1 MSVVSSIA
9 LLISV
14 EFLVVLSQS
23 SQGDIADLFYDV
35 NFNGPL
41 FNQPVYT
48 VTTSNFTIASPIN
61 TTLFI
66 FNLQPQSIFTLPS
79 YVLAARSLNSIA
91 EIGVTLSDSTFRADF
106 ISNFTY
112 RVVNKISPLNY
123 FSPYHRYVF
132 YITATQFF
140 PNRPS
145 TSSTAIAQIDLV
157 NCNVYAPLFIIANPT
172 FSISEAASVGTQFG
186 TVFATDADNDSITFS
201 ISPPPIQFSI
211 DQYTGVLRL
220 DQALQT
226 ITSIPLIFNV
236 TATDDASSCSPTCS
250 NCGQLSSTTTITI
263 AIQTTNTQAPR
274 FLNQLCGSTFS
285 LLETS
290 QSGTNITTVAA
301 VDNDLAVGSSITAYS
316 KFQLL
321 QYNQTNNIRI
331 AQLQTSE
338 TFSYSKPGTTRVW
351 YLSILATDLGTPSL
365 QCNSNSQ
372 QIDYIN
378 HDAVSFFLA
387 ICTVRINL
395 IEANIYA
402 PVFTIT
408 KWNITIYNASN
419 PALIRIVA
427 YDADLGTSGIVDYYI
442 GTLNVPYFTI
452 NKTTGAIIYQAGVTF
467 SNLNSTLFPV
477 QFTVFAQDRGIPPR
491 ISPANAT
498 ITLYLDTSN
507 AIYPAVWLNPT
518 SGELN
523 IGISEEFFAM
533 YPMRPVFDNNRNFNG
548 SIIYQLNLQSPSL
561 MIVSNLFPGT
571 NTPFSAITPTTNNNI
586 FTSGISVTSTLDAEI
601 QDSYLLQLF
610 INTNPSLSGWTK
622 ITLSDENN
630 KIPTF
635 SFSTLDMNILGD
647 QVGLRAIAQIPA
659 FDRDLTSPNNF
670 VQYSIN
676 QALNGA
682 MIINQFFID
691 NSATIWTNS
700 TFALQNQSSYRI
712 IITAYDGAPAWS
724 LTSNGSSNTQ
734 NFQLNL
740 FIVGNNN
747 NSPNFNQTVPINIS
761 IIETTANG
769 TGILN
774 LTVYDLDVTTVLN
787 IGILSGNTKN
797 AFLFE
802 MILDNSDDPYRTEY
816 QAICQLSVVS
826 ALDYENINLYTLVL
840 FAFDSNNLATININV
855 NLLPNNS
862 KAPVFN
868 LQPGTLSYQYVVKE
882 NQVVPVLN
890 GNSIVANDINIP
902 ATPLVFSII
911 STGQESLTSLYLNQS
926 NNTVTI
932 GIGSPGLVRDPPFGY
947 SIYNFSIR
955 ATDQNGTGVSTY
967 VPVSISVLDI
977 NNNEPIPTNWPWI
990 MNEGILNVSIL
1001 MIFTDFDDYAFNNTV
1016 PFTVQVI
1023 SPPQFTLIPTLSF
1036 NGTCTLQYNGILSR
1050 SVAKNVTVTMMGTD
1064 VKQFSVN
1071 ISIPII
1077 VGDVPNNDP
1086 ISDGSKT
1093 ITIIYVNNYQESL
1106 QSVNLGSVY
1115 VVNSNDW
1122 FLAANGYSVLDVSNG
1137 QTFNVSQGFLST
1149 PTLLYPGSYTVHI
1162 QVKKNLVSGQ
1172 SAAISTINIGVTS
1185 IDSEFVR
1192 QASTIRIQGET
1203 PESLIDPTLGN
1214 RLGTLLNALASILGV
1229 SSNSINILAIR
1240 PVLQYRNPIY
1250 PPLPFDQAKQAA
1262 LTDVVFYLTS
1272 LTKEAIE
1279 NTIDNNLSLFS
1290 SSFGITA
1297 TASGPNLCINYVCP
1311 FGTICRLSRSIMS
1324 LPSTIDT
1331 NLTSFVGINIIDSP
1345 DCVNATWTTN
1355 PPSSIPS
1362 NCITYS
1368 FNNSTYCPCTSLQF
1382 LAPLGPYCEVLGATF
1397 SSSGGSY
1404 AVFDGTKF
1412 SNLAP
1417 ARFSFDFTIPDSSTI
1432 GVILLCGLDTSP
1444 ISDYFWI
1451 AVEIVSTRR
1460 LRFHFRDDTLTF
1472 DTVIMINASIWYH
1485 IEYQYVDSTILIMVN
1500 DEQYVVTVN
1509 NNSININNQSL
1520 AQLYLGGLPM
1530 MNSLIAA
1537 LYPTLSSVNTFR
1549 GCIRNVLSNGFYL
1562 DMNNPLASSNSN
1574 SGPCNC
1580 SITNSC
1586 TTTSSAATGIIV
1598 PWYVWLI
1605 IALVLLLIG
1614 MMLLVAVLICFRHRR
1629 LRKARAD
1636 AYMSNIQNDR
1646 INDKDTSG
1654 EEDNLSYNLSI
1665 LKKPIYTLSD
1675 GDINSSI
1682 WTTSHGDRVN
1692 SFARAPFNEYVNRK
1706 LSEQL
1711 SISLADDTQKYYAD
1725 EGDNTLTYDL
1735 SSINSSER

>member
-1 MSVVSSIA
+1 MRVVFSIV

-23 SQGDIADLFYDV
+23 SRGDVADLFYDA

-41 FNQPVYT
+41 FDQPVYT
-48 VTTSNFTIASPIN
+48 VTTPNFTISSPIN

-79 YVLAARSLNSIA
+79 YVLAARSLNNIA
-91 EIGVTLSDSTFRADF
+91 KISVTLSDSTFRADF

-112 RVVNKISPLNY
+112 RVVNNISPLNY

-140 PNRPS
+140 PDRPS

-172 FSISEAASVGTQFG
+172 FSISGAASVGAQFG

-201 ISPPPIQFSI
+201 ISPPSIQFSI
-211 DQYTGVLRL
+211 DPYTGVLRL
-220 DQALQT
+220 DQALQAV
-226 ITSIPLIFNV
+226 TSTPLIFNV

-250 NCGQLSSTTTITI
+250 NCRQLTSTTTITI
-263 AIQTTNTQAPR
+263 DMQTANTQAPR

-290 QSGTNITTVAA
+290 QSGTNITTIAA
-301 VDNDLAVGSSITAYS
+301 VDNDLGNSGQIMFYFPSVQTQTIAVGSTTTTYS

-331 AQLQTSE
+331 AQLQTSG
-338 TFSYSKPGTTRVW
+338 TFSYSSPGATRVW

-365 QCNSNSQ
+365 QS
-372 QIDYIN
+372 
-378 HDAVSFFLA
+378 

-408 KWNITIYNASN
+408 QWNITIYNASN
-419 PALIRIVA
+419 PALIRIIA
-427 YDADLGTSGIVDYYI
+427 YDADLGTSGTVDYYI

-452 NKTTGAIIYQAGVTF
+452 NQTTGAIIYRAGVTF
-467 SNLNSTLFPV
+467 SNLNTTLFPV

-491 ISPANAT
+491 ISPVNAT

-507 AIYPAVWLNPT
+507 VIHPAVWLNPT

-523 IGISEEFFAM
+523 IVISEEFFAM

-561 MIVSNLFPGT
+561 MIVSNPFPST
-571 NTPFSAITPTTNNNI
+571 SMPFSAITPTTNNNI
-586 FTSGISVTSTLDAEI
+586 FTSGISVTSSLDAEV

-659 FDRDLTSPNNF
+659 FDRDLTYPNNF

-676 QALNGA
+676 QTLNGA
-682 MIINQFFID
+682 MVLNQFFID
-691 NSATIWTNS
+691 NYATIWTNS
-700 TFALQNQSSYRI
+700 TFDLQNQSSYRI
-712 IITAYDGAPAWS
+712 IITAYDGASAWS
-724 LTSNGSSNTQ
+724 LTSNGSSNMQ

-747 NSPNFNQTVPINIS
+747 NQPNFNQTVARNIS
-761 IIETTANG
+761 IIETTTNG

-774 LTVYDLDVTTVLN
+774 LTVYDLDVATVLN
-787 IGILSGNTKN
+787 IGILSGNAKN

-816 QAICQLSVVS
+816 QAICQLSVV
-826 ALDYENINLYTLVL
+826 ATLDYEYMNLYTLVL
-840 FAFDSNNLATININV
+840 FASDSINLATINISV

-868 LQPGTLSYQYVVKE
+868 LQPGTLSYQYVVNE
-882 NQVVPVLN
+882 NEAVSILN
-890 GNSIVANDINIP
+890 GNSIVANDANIP

-911 STGQESLTSLYLNQS
+911 PTGQEKLTSLYLTQS

-932 GIGSPGLVRDPPFGY
+932 SIGSPGLVRDPPFGY

-967 VPVSISVLDI
+967 VPVSITVLDI
-977 NNNEPIPTNWPWI
+977 NNKGPIPTNSPWI
-990 MNEGILNVSIL
+990 MNEGILNPSIL
-1001 MIFTDFDDYAFNNTV
+1001 MTFTDFDDYAFNNTV
-1016 PFTVQVI
+1016 PFTAQVI
-1023 SPPQFTLIPTLSF
+1023 SPPQFMLIPTLSF
-1036 NGTCTLQYNGILSR
+1036 NGTFTLQYNGILSR
-1050 SVAKNVTVTMMGTD
+1050 TVTKNVTVTMMGTD

-1071 ISIPII
+1071 TSIPII

-1086 ISDGSKT
+1086 ISNGLKT

-1137 QTFNVSQGFLST
+1137 QTFNVYQGFLST
-1149 PTLLYPGSYTVHI
+1149 PTSLYPGSYTVRI
-1162 QVKKNLVSGQ
+1162 QVIKNLASGQ
-1172 SAAISTINIGVTS
+1172 STAISTINIGVRS

-1214 RLGTLLNALASILGV
+1214 RLSTLLNALASILGV
-1229 SSNSINILAIR
+1229 SSNSIIILAIR

-1250 PPLPFDQAKQAA
+1250 PPLPLDQAKQAA

-1279 NTIDNNLSLFS
+1279 NTIDSNLSLFS

-1297 TASGPNLCINYVCP
+1297 TASGPNLCINYACP
-1311 FGTICRLSRSIMS
+1311 FGTICRLSRSMQS
-1324 LPSTIDT
+1324 LPFTIDT

-1355 PPSSIPS
+1355 PPSSIQS
-1362 NCITYS
+1362 DCITYS
-1368 FNNSTYCPCTSLQF
+1368 FNNATHCPCTSLQS
-1382 LAPLGPYCEVLGATF
+1382 LAPLGPYCEVLGLTF
-1397 SSSGGSY
+1397 SSSGGGSY

-1417 ARFSFDFTIPDSSTI
+1417 ARFSFDFTIQDSSTI
-1432 GVILLCGLDTSP
+1432 GVILLYGLDTSP

-1451 AVEIVSTRR
+1451 AVEIVSTRS

-1485 IEYQYVDSTILIMVN
+1485 IEYEYVDSTILIMVN

-1509 NNSININNQSL
+1509 NNSININNQSFV
-1520 AQLYLGGLPM
+1520 QLYLGGLPM
-1530 MNSLIAA
+1530 TNSLVAA
-1537 LYPTLSSVNTFR
+1537 LYSALSSVNTFR

-1562 DMNNPLASSNSN
+1562 DMNNPLASNNSN
-1574 SGPCNC
+1574 SGPCDC

-1586 TTTSSAATGIIV
+1586 KTTSSVATGIIV

-1614 MMLLVAVLICFRHRR
+1614 TMLVVAILTCFRHRR

-1636 AYMSNIQNDR
+1636 AYMSNIENDR
-1646 INDKDTSG
+1646 DNDKDTTG

-1675 GDINSSI
+1675 EKVNSSM
-1682 WTTSHGDRVN
+1682 WTMIHRDRIN
-1692 SFARAPFNEYVNRK
+1692 SFARAPFNDYVNRK

-1711 SISLADDTQKYYAD
+1711 AISLADDTQKYYAD
-1725 EGDNTLTYDL
+1725 EGDSTLAYDL
-1735 SSINSSER
+1735 SSINSSEY